1 MESDGVENQQV
12 PGVVQTPE
20 ESTIVLK
27 LDRKNT
33 RSEGQKESLAR
44 AQAIRR
50 EKIAKRKEA
59 EAAKAAEAAEA
70 AKAVELEKAV
80 NTMHVETVDKEP
92 AKDYRMLYKIQKQ
105 SLAELMFEKRVN
117 EKIIETLKE
126 KKEETERSE
135 SKKQQPVKPA
145 FPAVSDGWSSV
156 GMPLVKKNLMRH
168 W

>member
-12 PGVVQTPE
+12 PDVAQTPE

-70 AKAVELEKAV
+70 AKAVELEKV
-80 NTMHVETVDKEP
+80 MQVETVDAEP